1 MQHTGPVT
9 TTSFPSP
16 KPLTLAGCSL
26 EAEVLLVAPGLP
38 RCRGDSGNGVRS
50 PGMSTSGKNIIQ
62 RNEISQWQGGCER
75 TVPGG
80 PCVSKGSW
88 PQFVTLP
95 ADTNH
100 PGSQEDAVSYWQ
112 SPHSLV
118 RDVVSVA
125 KITVAHGCRSRASLP
140 LGRAIKTS
148 WLALPLYSL
157 GTPGSQCG
165 VRAFPCSEVVELDFN
180 TLRKVAAMVAKCR
193 HMPCRCSI
201 N

>member
-1 MQHTGPVT
+1 MAEQQQQQGATHFSV
-9 TTSFPSP
+9 PS
-16 KPLTLAGCSL
+16 CSGSCCL
-26 EAEVLLVAPGLP
+26 HE
-38 RCRGDSGNGVRS
+38 
-50 PGMSTSGKNIIQ
+50 STA
-62 RNEISQWQGGCER
+62 
-75 TVPGG
+75 PGG

-165 VRAFPCSEVVELDFN
+165 VRAFPWERPCVFLCLSGVPTVW
-180 TLRKVAAMVAKCR
+180 VATS
-193 HMPCRCSI
+193 H
-201 N
+201 